1 MLLERSARIT
11 FIALLVSLSASPLT
25 ANDQNQ
31 FAISRAISP
40 PKIDGRLDDAVW
52 QDAVVIDGL
61 YQNTPRYHEPATE
74 ETLIRLAYDD
84 DYLYISAE
92 LRDSD
97 PEGIVATQLIQGRSI
112 DSDDRFFVAVDTFD
126 SKRNDYFFQ
135 VNANGVRSEA
145 LRENNS
151 RFIGDWTAIWQAAS
165 QISETGWSTEMA
177 IPFKSLSF
185 DPALETWTFNFGRW
199 IVRKQEFDI
208 LSSKD
213 RLWWAIDNIPKCC
226 IEGIHQGLGL
236 DIVPSLNIIQHRDFD
251 PSQSD
256 FMFEPALDAFY
267 KLTPSLNMALTINT
281 DFSTTEIDD
290 QQVALDRFL
299 LFYPEKRDFFLQDA
313 GIFEFGNLDTNGRPF
328 FSRRIGLSNDGR
340 PIDIVG
346 GGKVTGRVGRFNIG
360 ALAVR
365 QDGYGDIGASTLFV
379 GRASANV
386 LSESSIGLI
395 VTDGDPA
402 SNNDNSLLGTDFIF
416 RKSDGPFGQILLA
429 QAWFQETKV
438 PGVKDDNQAF
448 GAGFEIPSDRL
459 RVRMSAMEIQEN
471 FSPALG
477 FVNRVGIRQYNSYVR
492 YRTRPQAGRWR
503 EIDNEIE
510 YTLVTDTDGQD
521 LTRDAR
527 VRPISLLTHGNDLFY
542 VEWQHSYENV
552 RNPFSLFGRLE
563 VPQGVYEFSRYRVS
577 MSTGPQRP
585 VSATF
590 SIQGGDF
597 FGGDRLE
604 KSVGLQWRQSAHFF
618 LSLSY
623 LENDVNLPSGKFTS
637 RLGSLG
643 ADIAFNARWSLINLI
658 QYDNAAE
665 IVRLNSRLR
674 YQPLAGQEMLL
685 VFDHRSTTQG
695 HGLDPVSNE
704 LVMKVAYTFRF

>member
-1 MLLERSARIT
+1 
-11 FIALLVSLSASPLT
+11 
-25 ANDQNQ
+25 
-31 FAISRAISP
+31 
-40 PKIDGRLDDAVW
+40 
-52 QDAVVIDGL
+52 
-61 YQNTPRYHEPATE
+61 
-74 ETLIRLAYDD
+74 
-84 DYLYISAE
+84 
-92 LRDSD
+92 
-97 PEGIVATQLIQGRSI
+97 
-112 DSDDRFFVAVDTFD
+112 
-126 SKRNDYFFQ
+126 
-135 VNANGVRSEA
+135 
-145 LRENNS
+145 
-151 RFIGDWTAIWQAAS
+151 
-165 QISETGWSTEMA
+165 
-177 IPFKSLSF
+177 
-185 DPALETWTFNFGRW
+185 
-199 IVRKQEFDI
+199 
-208 LSSKD
+208 
-213 RLWWAIDNIPKCC
+213 
-226 IEGIHQGLGL
+226 
-236 DIVPSLNIIQHRDFD
+236 
-251 PSQSD
+251 
-256 FMFEPALDAFY
+256 
-267 KLTPSLNMALTINT
+267 
-281 DFSTTEIDD
+281 
-290 QQVALDRFL
+290 
-299 LFYPEKRDFFLQDA
+299 
-313 GIFEFGNLDTNGRPF
+313 
-328 FSRRIGLSNDGR
+328 
-340 PIDIVG
+340 
-346 GGKVTGRVGRFNIG
+346 
-360 ALAVR
+360 
-365 QDGYGDIGASTLFV
+365 
-379 GRASANV
+379 
-386 LSESSIGLI
+386 
-395 VTDGDPA
+395 
-402 SNNDNSLLGTDFIF
+402 
-416 RKSDGPFGQILLA
+416 
-429 QAWFQETKV
+429 
-438 PGVKDDNQAF
+438 
-448 GAGFEIPSDRL
+448 
-459 RVRMSAMEIQEN
+459 MEIQEN

-604 KSVGLQWRQSAHFF
+604 KAVGLQWRQSAHFF

-665 IVRLNSRLR
+665 IVRLNRRLR